1 MRLDGQ
7 AALQD
12 VYSTKI
18 DSMLQNREAT
28 NINKAVEL
36 KMPEK
41 KQEPKAEEVQ
51 EAVAFANKA
60 MKMANYH
67 LEFEI
72 HEDIN
77 RYQVKVIDSNSGDII
92 REIPSDAMIKFAEGI
107 KSTIN
112 DAVGLLVDESV

>member
-1 MRLDGQ
+1 MKLDGQ

-12 VYSTKI
+12 AYPTKVENI
-18 DSMLQNREAT
+18 IQNREAT
-28 NINKAVEL
+28 NSSKAVEL
-36 KMPEK
+36 KTPEK
-41 KQEPKAEEVQ
+41 RQEPKAEEVR

-77 RYQVKVIDSNSGDII
+77 RYQVKVIDSDSGDII
-92 REIPSDAMIKFAEGI
+92 REIPNDAMIKFAEGI
-107 KSTIN
+107 KNTIN
-112 DAVGLLVDESV
+112 NAVGLLVDESV